1 MKLQHIKLMVAIGS
15 LTYLSACGSS
25 SDSQAMSDAEFCQE
39 IERLESA
46 EPTNDIGGAVDI
58 LRELVK
64 KAPNDEVREA
74 LKVLQPAFEELA
86 NIDENDPEAMSGF
99 FELLTDEKIVAAS
112 ETLDQYSTEV
122 CGFTNEGG
130 TVNTSG

>member
-1 MKLQHIKLMVAIGS
+1 MKLQQFRLMIAIGS
-15 LTYLSACGSS
+15 LTYLTACGSS
-25 SDSQAMSDAEFCQE
+25 ADSQTMSDAEFCQE

-58 LRELVK
+58 LRDLVE
-64 KAPNDEVREA
+64 KAPNTDVREA

-99 FELLTDEKIVAAS
+99 FELLTDKKIVAAS
-112 ETLDQYSTEV
+112 ETLDRYSTEV
-122 CGFTNEGG
+122 CGFTNEDG
-130 TVNTSG
+130 TVNSG

>member
-1 MKLQHIKLMVAIGS
+1 MKLQQFRLIIAIGS
-15 LTYLSACGSS
+15 LTYLTACSS
-25 SDSQAMSDAEFCQE
+25 SADSQTMSDAEFCQE

-58 LRELVK
+58 LRDLVE
-64 KAPNDEVREA
+64 KAPNTDVREA

-112 ETLDQYSTEV
+112 ETLDRYSTEV
-122 CGFTNEGG
+122 CGFTNEDG
-130 TVNTSG
+130 TVNSG